1 MTHTPHVAMTARV
14 LIVDDE
20 PIARRG
26 LRRLLEMRDDITIVG
41 ECANGNEALEQIR
54 SQRIDLVFLDM
65 QMPGLDGLGV
75 FRAIGVQA
83 MPCVVFVTAFDE
95 HAIEAFALAATD
107 YIVKPYTPERL
118 AGAVTRA
125 LQRIREHRVVSAHE
139 QLLHALGDAQERRVP
154 LSEAP
159 AFATRILVS
168 VGPRSI
174 VVPIAD
180 VTVAE
185 ADGYY
190 VRVRTVA
197 AQYVVRESLKDL
209 EARLDPSDFF
219 RVHRSALVRISSVRS
234 LERVSHDRI
243 VLVLADGSRVP
254 VSRARRDAVVNALGE
269 IRG

>member
-1 MTHTPHVAMTARV
+1 MKARV

-26 LRRLLEMRDDITIVG
+26 LRRLLEMRDDIIIVG
-41 ECANGNEALEQIR
+41 ECANGNEAVEQIR
-54 SQRIDLVFLDM
+54 NQRIDLVLLDM

-75 FRAIGVQA
+75 IRAIGVQE

-95 HAIEAFALAATD
+95 HAIEAFVVAATD

-118 AGAVTRA
+118 TDAVHRA
-125 LQRIREHRVVSAHE
+125 LRRIREHRVVSAHE
-139 QLLHALGDAQERRVP
+139 QLLRALGDTPERQGNAP
-154 LSEAP
+154 LSDAP

-168 VGPRSI
+168 IGTRSI

-180 VTVAE
+180 VNVVE

-197 AQYVVRESLKDL
+197 AQYVVRESLKHL
-209 EARLDPSDFF
+209 EARLDPRDFS
-219 RVHRSALVRISSVRS
+219 RVHRSALVRISCVCS
-234 LERVSHDRI
+234 LERVSHERI
-243 VLVLADGSRVP
+243 VLVLIDGSRVP
-254 VSRARRDAVVNALGE
+254 VSRARRDAVVEALGE